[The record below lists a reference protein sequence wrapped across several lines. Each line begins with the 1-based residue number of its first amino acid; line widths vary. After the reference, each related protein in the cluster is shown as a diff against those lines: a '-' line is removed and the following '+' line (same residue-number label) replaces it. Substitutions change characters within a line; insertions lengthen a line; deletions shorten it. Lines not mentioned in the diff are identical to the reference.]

1 MTRTELQR
9 RQAELKKMS
18 VPEILE
24 RARASTDNNQHID
37 DDDDDEQDGTSIT
50 DIHMPVVPL
59 DPAELSGVDASF
71 NGGEGGDPDEKRVQW
86 LITLAKAGSGPR
98 QGYYC
103 DLCEDD
109 FTTQEDWIGRD
120 WDSPARLK
128 RHREGAY
135 HKPAKRMERLAARW
149 GSRRSSETSNS
160 TICCHLCGD
169 LEAVNEEERFGV
181 HDWRTIQKLVQHILV
196 MHEASLSFEERDTLT
211 MQIVPRNQSQKK
223 VL

>member
-1 MTRTELQR
+1 
-9 RQAELKKMS
+9 MS

-24 RARASTDNNQHID
+24 RARASTDNNQHIDD

-71 NGGEGGDPDEKRVQW
+71 NGSEGGDPDEKRVH
-86 LITLAKAGSGPR
+86 TLAKAGSGPR